1 MDWQA
6 LLLSLKLGLVTVLLL
21 LPPALLLGRWLATTR
36 WPGKPVVEAFVVL
49 PLVLPPTVVGF
60 YLLAAMGPNSPVGRA
75 WTALFGEGLVFSFQ
89 GLVVASVIVNIPFIV
104 QPAQRAFEGVG
115 ADLRAAAATC
125 GLGPWAAF
133 RQVELPLAAPGILTG
148 AILAFAH
155 TLGEFGVVLMVGG
168 AIPGETRTLALS
180 IYDRVQ
186 ALDTAGASA
195 MAGLLLLVSLTAVA
209 LTFLLTR
216 GRTRVGA

>member
-6 LLLSLKLGLVTVLLL
+6 LALSLRLGAVTLMVL
-21 LPPALLLGRWLATTR
+21 LPPAVLLARWLATTPSR
-36 WPGKPVVEAFVVL
+36 WKPLVETLVVL
-49 PLVLPPTVVGF
+49 PLVLPPTVLGF
-60 YLLAAMGPNSPVGRA
+60 YLLAALGPNSPVGQA
-75 WTALFGEGLVFSFQ
+75 WAALTGGSLVFSFQ
-89 GLVVASVIVNIPFIV
+89 GLVVASVLVNIPFAV
-104 QPAQRAFEGVG
+104 QPAQRGFEAVG

-125 GLGPWAAF
+125 GLSPLAAF
-133 RQVELPLAAPGILTG
+133 RQVELPLAAPGLLTG

-168 AIPGETRTLALS
+168 AIPGETRTLSLS

-195 MAGLLLLVSLTAVA
+195 MAALLLAITVAAVGLA
-209 LTFLLTR
+209 YLLTR
-216 GRTRVGA
+216 RKPDVGA